1 MLQSCHLIT
10 GTTVL
15 GAFDPILA
23 LADVCE
29 AHGLWLHVDAAW
41 GGGALVSR
49 RHRHLLSGIERYLIF
64 MELGKSGK
72 RDPITQG
79 VKGAAW
85 FLCDKQ
91 YLLYSSQFCW
101 IVNC

>member
-1 MLQSCHLIT
+1 M
-10 GTTVL
+10 L

-49 RHRHLLSGIERYLIF
+49 RHRHLLSGIERYVLNLY
-64 MELGKSGK
+64 EPWKVWEKGPNYTRGK
-72 RDPITQG
+72 RG
-79 VKGAAW
+79 CMV
-85 FLCDKQ
+85 LM
-91 YLLYSSQFCW
+91 
-101 IVNC
+101 